1 MNIGDRKLFSSKS
14 TGSQGP
20 INILGRVTIIG
31 SFHVAVLN
39 VGDLKMAKIA
49 ANRAESCVLPSR
61 QFEIDQYKYWVHSR
75 HGNYYWVF

>member
-1 MNIGDRKLFSSKS
+1 MLVTENCVLPSR
-14 TGSQGP
+14 QGP

-31 SFHVAVLN
+31 SFLVAVLN

-61 QFEIDQYKYWVHSR
+61 QFDHRPI
-75 HGNYYWVF
+75 